1 MLLLAATNEVWF
13 VAIPIGAVLIVL
25 LTAILTSSHRRALR
39 DEMEATL
46 KMEMIQRG
54 MSADDIQKVLSARLG
69 GSLTRDL
76 QDLAVKL
83 DLKVPGSFKRDQQTE
98 AHSS

>member
-1 MLLLAATNEVWF
+1 MLLLASANEVWF
-13 VAIPIGAVLIVL
+13 VAIPIGSVLIVV
-25 LTAILTSSHRRALR
+25 LTVILTSSHRRTLR

-54 MSADDIQKVLSARLG
+54 MSAADIQKVLAARLG
-69 GSLTRDL
+69 GSLTTNL

-83 DLKVPGSFKRDQQTE
+83 DLKVPASFKREHQSE
-98 AHSS
+98 AGAS